1 MIEINDFG
9 ELFADFSWVCN
20 RESQNNIN
28 MMILSNNV
36 ERDELKNRIDELEK
50 QLEIEKN

>member
-1 MIEINDFG
+1 
-9 ELFADFSWVCN
+9 
-20 RESQNNIN
+20 